1 MGDPSGDPLRG
12 DPLWVAECLCARLC
26 HDLAGALG
34 ALMGSLELARDDEA
48 MGPGA
53 MGPGAIAPGAMGR
66 EAIQLASL
74 AGQALVARLKLLRSA
89 WVGEG
94 IPLDLAHLAE
104 LAQGLTERRIT
115 LDLAA
120 LPRATVF
127 DPPVG
132 RVVLNLVLL
141 GAEALPVGG
150 TVWLEMAGADLVLG
164 IGGPR
169 TEWPPGLA
177 ASLAGDAVIEGPRAL
192 QAPLTV
198 LLARA
203 AGLRLSLLVPA
214 GNLRA
219 GGAPLLLLGLPAGG
233 RFS

>member
-1 MGDPSGDPLRG
+1 MGDPSG

-48 MGPGA
+48 MG
-53 MGPGAIAPGAMGR
+53 R
-66 EAIQLASL
+66 EAIQLASVT
-74 AGQALVARLKLLRSA
+74 GQALVARLKLLRSA

-94 IPLDLAHLAE
+94 MPLGLAHLAE
-104 LAQGLTERRIT
+104 LARGLTERRIT
-115 LDLAA
+115 LDLAS

-141 GAEALPVGG
+141 GAEALPAGG
-150 TVWLEMAGADLVLG
+150 TVWLEMAGPDLVLG
-164 IGGPR
+164 IAGPR
-169 TEWPPGLA
+169 TEWPPGLVA
-177 ASLAGDAVIEGPRAL
+177 ALAGEPVIEGPRAL

-203 AGLRLSLLVPA
+203 AGLRLSLLLPP
-214 GNLRA
+214 GSFGA
-219 GGAPLLLLGLPAGG
+219 GGTKLLLLGIPAGG
-233 RFS
+233 RLS